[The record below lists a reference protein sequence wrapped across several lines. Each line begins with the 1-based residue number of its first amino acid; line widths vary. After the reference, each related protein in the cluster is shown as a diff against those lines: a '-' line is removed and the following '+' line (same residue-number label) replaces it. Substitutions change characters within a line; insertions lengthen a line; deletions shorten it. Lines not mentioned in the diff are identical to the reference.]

1 MNLYLIRHGQTDW
14 NVTGK
19 IQGKTDIPLN
29 ETGKRQAACLARGME
44 KRPVVQIY
52 TSSLKRALETAEII
66 GRSQNV
72 KVKPMKELEE
82 VGFGHWEGCTNEE
95 IKRQYPREFEMWW
108 DDPLALAPCG
118 GETQE
123 QIRARCRQAMETI
136 LSQACGDLAVV
147 SHGATLAYIIEYLMR
162 DDPMS
167 EGIIVGN
174 SSITTIE
181 FDPLTGKTQMVQ
193 QNDSSHLKEM
203 TLQEL

>member
-1 MNLYLIRHGQTDW
+1 
-14 NVTGK
+14 
-19 IQGKTDIPLN
+19 
-29 ETGKRQAACLARGME
+29 
-44 KRPVVQIY
+44 
-52 TSSLKRALETAEII
+52 
-66 GRSQNV
+66 
-72 KVKPMKELEE
+72 
-82 VGFGHWEGCTNEE
+82 
-95 IKRQYPREFEMWW
+95 
-108 DDPLALAPCG
+108 
-118 GETQE
+118 
-123 QIRARCRQAMETI
+123 METI